1 MTRIA
6 PRSWS
11 RRGRV
16 LALAACVSLIALA
29 GAALSQSPPGPGAA
43 PGAKGEVAGH
53 VPAQNV
59 QAKTAPTGS
68 ASPDTASLYAATD
81 RWRAPGQAGVLAQEN
96 PYANPYG
103 HLTLRNATGPVETKG
118 HAFFEP
124 LGANGRACVS
134 CHQPSDG
141 MSISVE
147 TIRQRWTAT
156 KGSDPLFA
164 AVDGSNCPS
173 LAQSDV
179 ASHSLLLDRG
189 LFRVFLPWPPKAK
202 DGSSIKPEFTIEVV
216 RDPSGCNTDPVY
228 GLHSANPMVSVFR
241 RPRPVAN
248 LKYVVGPDRGAGGA
262 GLFIAKNGLP
272 AAVDPETGRTVTMQI
287 MSDAREPTLKTQAVE
302 AAITHL
308 QSRQKPTEPQL
319 KQIVD
324 FEMQVYAAQTDAA
337 KGGSLVGPAG
347 PPALGPRN
355 LETAQNGVLGDYLD
369 NPVFKSF
376 AMWKAPVPG
385 ETASQ
390 RAFRASVARG
400 ADVFFLRPFWIDGVM
415 HLNTVGM
422 GSPTKRTCAT
432 CHNMQMTGMD
442 LSNGWMDLGTANLP
456 TAMEP
461 VISPYSGAKPELPLF
476 KITCDSAIPP
486 HPFYGRVI
494 YTHDPGRAL
503 ISGRCNDVGAIVMQ
517 QFRGLAAR
525 APYFS
530 NGSAGNLRELVDFYD
545 RRFNIQYSEQEKE
558 DLINFL
564 SVL

>member
-1 MTRIA
+1 MGRACAVGLFGGAAVIA
-6 PRSWS
+6 
-11 RRGRV
+11 V
-16 LALAACVSLIALA
+16 A
-29 GAALSQSPPGPGAA
+29 GAALSQPSPPGPGAV
-43 PGAKGEVAGH
+43 GEVAGH
-53 VPAQNV
+53 VPAQSA
-59 QAKTAPTGS
+59 QASAAPVRPPAPQTD
-68 ASPDTASLYAATD
+68 ALYAAAG
-81 RWRAPGQAGVLAQEN
+81 RWWAPGQAGVLGQEAA
-96 PYANPYG
+96 YANPYG
-103 HLTLRNATGPVETKG
+103 ELTIRMASGPVEAKG
-118 HAFFEP
+118 HPFFEP
-124 LGANGRACVS
+124 LGANGRSCAT

-141 MSISVE
+141 MSVSAD
-147 TIRQRWTAT
+147 TIRQRWRETD
-156 KGSDPLFA
+156 GRDPLFA

-173 LAQSDV
+173 LPQADP

-202 DGSSIKPEFTIEVV
+202 DGSMIRPEFTIEVV
-216 RDPSGCNTDPVY
+216 RDPTGCNTDPKY
-228 GLHSANPMVSVFR
+228 GLHSANPMVSVYR

-248 LKYVVGPDRGAGGA
+248 LKYVVGPDRGPGSG

-272 AAVDPETGRTVTMQI
+272 AAMNPETGRPVSMQI

-308 QSRQKPTEPQL
+308 QTGGRPTEAQL

-324 FEMQVYAAQTDAA
+324 FEMQVYAAQTDSRT
-337 KGGSLVGPAG
+337 GGTLVGPGG

-355 LETAQNGVLGDYLD
+355 LETASNGVLGDYLD

-376 AMWKAPVPG
+376 DMWKVPVAG
-385 ETASQ
+385 ETAAQ
-390 RAFRASVARG
+390 RAFRESVARG
-400 ADVFFLRPFWIDGVM
+400 ADVFFLRPFWISKVM

-442 LSNGWMDLGTANLP
+442 LSNGWMDLGTTNLP
-456 TAMEP
+456 TAMDP
-461 VISPYSGAKPELPLF
+461 YLSPYSGAKPELPLF
-476 KITCDSAIPP
+476 KITCDKSVPP

-494 YTHDPGRAL
+494 YTQDPGRAL
-503 ISGRCNDVGAIVMQ
+503 ISGKCNDVGAIVMQ
-517 QFRGLAAR
+517 QVRGLAAR

-530 NGSAGNLRELVDFYD
+530 NGSAKSLRELVDFYD
-545 RRFNIQYSEQEKE
+545 RRFDIKYSDQEKQ